1 LPLALLAADR
11 IIVSARWRD
20 AVWLAIWMAA
30 MAYTSG
36 YLVVF
41 GAVMIAVVAA
51 VRIANWSSRAVRVLS
66 LFATAAVAGG
76 VLSLPVYLPYY
87 RVARDLNMVRSLDA
101 VSDFSA
107 TPIGYL
113 AAAGRIHFATWSGGF
128 FRNPVD
134 AFFPGVVVIVLAVL
148 ATVWAFRRTDPQS
161 VAASNDADAIRL
173 RRHRIVMLIAIAA
186 TGFVLSLG
194 TKTPI
199 YGWLYHV
206 FPPMQGLRA
215 AARFGNLFLLG
226 MAALAG
232 FGLAALSPRLPTR
245 HAALITAGLVVLAN
259 VESLRAPLFYSRFDG
274 IPAIYS
280 LLAQEPG
287 RVVLVEVPFYP
298 AQAFFEN
305 GPYVLN
311 STAHWRPLMNGYSG
325 YVPQTYR
332 EYASSFWYFPRDY
345 AIDAMRKAGATHV
358 MIHPDKFGP
367 DAEEMWR
374 AVEASPYL
382 ERIAI
387 SPNVVLYRLH

>member
-1 LPLALLAADR
+1 M
-11 IIVSARWRD
+11 V
-20 AVWLAIWMAA
+20 
-30 MAYTSG
+30 
-36 YLVVF
+36 
-41 GAVMIAVVAA
+41 AVVLA
-51 VRIANWSSRAVRVLS
+51 VRITSWHARAARVLS
-66 LFATAAVAGG
+66 RFAAAVVLGG
-76 VLSLPVYLPYY
+76 AAAIPVYLPYY
-87 RVARDLNMVRSLDA
+87 RVARDMHMVRSLEA
-101 VSDFSA
+101 VSSFSA
-107 TPIGYL
+107 TPMGYL
-113 AAAGRIHFATWSGGF
+113 AAAGRIHFSTWSGGF
-128 FRNPVD
+128 FRDPVD
-134 AFFPGVVVIVLAVL
+134 AFFPGVVVIVLAV
-148 ATVWAFRRTDPQS
+148 AAAYWTFRRANAGDTTTGDS
-161 VAASNDADAIRL
+161 ADAIRL
-173 RRHRIVMLIAIAA
+173 RRQRVVMLIAIAV

-194 TKTPI
+194 TKTPV

-232 FGLAALSPRLPTR
+232 FGLAALRPRLPAPR
-245 HAALITAGLVVLAN
+245 AAVIVSILVVLAN

-280 LLAQEPG
+280 LLAHEPG

-325 YVPQTYR
+325 YVPQSYR
-332 EYASSFWYFPRDY
+332 EYAAAFWYFPRDY
-345 AIDAMRKAGATHV
+345 AIEAMRKAGATHV

-367 DAEEMWR
+367 EAEEMWR
-374 AVEASPYL
+374 IVEASPYL

-387 SPNVVLYRLH
+387 SPNAVLYRLR